1 MTIPNGDRKMTFQVY
16 PPIKKG
22 QFVTYT
28 TIGGEYMC
36 GFVEGISHGAA
47 IFRNV
52 HNGRYYKAM
61 IADIEQQQREH
72 QL

>member
-1 MTIPNGDRKMTFQVY
+1 MTFQVY

-22 QFVTYT
+22 QLVPYT
-28 TIGGEYMC
+28 PIGGEYMC
-36 GFVEGISHGAA
+36 GFVEGVSHGAA

-52 HNGRYYKAM
+52 HYGRYYKAM

>member
-1 MTIPNGDRKMTFQVY
+1 MNFQVY

-72 QL
+72 QLWNYNGLT